1 MISCMLPASSSGLRL
16 DQVVNHGDEPSGW
29 DEPAV
34 DEIDAICL
42 FHRGGFLRE
51 ALGRRSFLDPATGYV
66 NLAGTQERFA
76 SPMGNNYTF
85 TAITFT
91 PAAFDEYAGALAR
104 RRDGEWAFP
113 VGAAVGLRH
122 RELLG
127 ACGAGADR
135 LEIEERLHVLLEVL
149 LAQPPAGTGDTH
161 GSAATRSH
169 HRRLASTVQ
178 EALNS
183 GHLTTGLDELAGLVG
198 SSPKHLSRVFRRVT
212 GRTIT
217 AYRNEL
223 RVRAVLE
230 DLAQGRD
237 TRLAELAAEYGFT
250 DHAHLTRTI
259 RNHLGECPSS
269 LREKLNADATSTPA
283 MS

>member
-1 MISCMLPASSSGLRL
+1 MIRCLLPASSSGLKI
-16 DQVVNHGDEPSGW
+16 DHVVNQDDEPSGW
-29 DEPAV
+29 EEPAV
-34 DEIDAICL
+34 DETDGLCL

-51 ALGRRSFLDPATGYV
+51 AVGRQSFLDPATGYV

-76 SPMGNNYTF
+76 SPAGNNYTF

-91 PAAFDEYAGALAR
+91 PDAFDEHAGVLAG
-104 RRDGEWAFP
+104 RRDWAFP
-113 VGAAVGLRH
+113 VSAAVGLRH
-122 RELLG
+122 RELFG
-127 ACGAGADR
+127 ACQAGVDR
-135 LEIEERLHVLLEVL
+135 LEIEERLHMLLEAL
-149 LAQPPAGTGDTH
+149 LAQPPVGTGDVH
-161 GSAATRSH
+161 GSAAMRSQ

-183 GHLTTGLDELAGLVG
+183 GHLTTGLDELAGMVG

-217 AYRNEL
+217 AYRNDL

-230 DLAQGRD
+230 DLAQGSGAQ
-237 TRLAELAAEYGFT
+237 LAELAAEYGFA

-259 RNHLGECPSS
+259 RRHLGEAPST
-269 LREKLNADATSTPA
+269 LRQRLTVDVHGPRAGD
-283 MS
+283 